1 MDDSR
6 PSRRALRRLRRA
18 LYTMPAR
25 TRAVFDLH
33 RFGDRDYAQIADE
46 LDISIA
52 EVERAIADAMVH
64 LHRET
69 ERREGATRF
78 GAWLRRRFGRFWR
91 R

>member
-6 PSRRALRRLRRA
+6 PSRRALWRLRRA
-18 LYTMPAR
+18 LYTMPER
-25 TRAVFDLH
+25 PRAVFDLH

-46 LDISIA
+46 LGIELA
-52 EVERAIADAMVH
+52 EVERAMADAMVH
-64 LHRET
+64 LDRKTGPHRNV
-69 ERREGATRF
+69 ARF